1 MKRLNII
8 KTNLGFTLV
17 EVLVATFIFAVVVAG
32 AAGFLVYHL
41 KNYSFSFEEY
51 QSINHAQ
58 FAMTMMLREL
68 REARSGDN
76 GAWTLEQTDD
86 NTIVFFSDV
95 TGDSRTD
102 RVRYFLDGT
111 DLKKGVIEPTQVPV
125 SYPTINEQIT
135 TIASFVNLAGNPL
148 ITYYNG
154 SWPSDTVNNPLSNA
168 NRILNTRYVSVYLRI
183 DVNPDYA
190 AQPYELTSGVT
201 IRSLKDNL

>member
-1 MKRLNII
+1 MQRDFWFII
-8 KTNLGFTLV
+8 SKITRFP
-17 EVLVATFIFAVVVAG
+17 
-32 AAGFLVYHL
+32 L
-41 KNYSFSFEEY
+41 KNIKA
-51 QSINHAQ
+51 SIK
-58 FAMTMMLREL
+58 